1 MFQFPPF
8 APSSRDGTSTAAGG
22 FPHSEIPGSSRICR
36 SPGLIAAYHV
46 LLRLHEPRYPPFAL
60 LSFLLYSWCLLDTEI
75 RFSFSSSFQHV
86 KDHWPFSD
94 RVENKGLEPLTPC
107 VQGRCSKPTELIP
120 RSGYNPSLFP
130 PPLTFSGRPQFF
142 YNFREEPSQET
153 LRLDLQKG
161 GVPAAP
167 SGTATLLRLS
177 PSHWFYPRPV
187 LAVPDFRHPQ
197 LPWLDGRC
205 VQGPGTYSPRH
216 G

>member
-1 MFQFPPF
+1 MGSSAF
-8 APSSRDGTSTAAGG
+8 ARHYLRNHFCFLLLGVLRCFSSPRSPHPIGDGTSTAAGG

-60 LSFLLYSWCLLDTEI
+60 LSFLLYSWYLNDTEI

-86 KDHWPFSD
+86 KDHWPFPG

-130 PPLTFSGRPQFF
+130 PSPR
-142 YNFREEPSQET
+142 
-153 LRLDLQKG
+153 LRLR
-161 GVPAAP
+161 V
-167 SGTATLLRLS
+167 T
-177 PSHWFYPRPV
+177 
-187 LAVPDFRHPQ
+187 
-197 LPWLDGRC
+197 
-205 VQGPGTYSPRH
+205 
-216 G
+216 

>member
-60 LSFLLYSWCLLDTEI
+60 LSFLLYSWCLAAP
-75 RFSFSSSFQHV
+75 RFVSRFLRLSSMS
-86 KDHWPFSD
+86 KITGLLSG

-130 PPLTFSGRPQFF
+130 PSPR
-142 YNFREEPSQET
+142 
-153 LRLDLQKG
+153 LRLR
-161 GVPAAP
+161 V
-167 SGTATLLRLS
+167 T
-177 PSHWFYPRPV
+177 
-187 LAVPDFRHPQ
+187 
-197 LPWLDGRC
+197 
-205 VQGPGTYSPRH
+205 
-216 G
+216 